1 MKTLPFPNKTID
13 PLTITIFA
21 DIVLFGYLKFHI
33 SEIVERKLPEE
44 FKNPLNSY
52 YMSGKT
58 IEDILEAHHQN
69 SCEHPNE
76 QLADLEYLRKNNT
89 PQYIAGLGTENR
101 NVIETIL
108 EKNLYWGKIGLSR
121 NPVITESD
129 LIRISIDEN
138 TDIAIRFYIAQ
149 HQNLTKEVIKSLA
162 NENSHLVIEN
172 LKSRKDIKELIDPDV
187 RLHFQKYGSKAIRDA
202 FISNK

>member
-149 HQNLTKEVIKSLA
+149 HQNLTKEVIKLLA

>member
-13 PLTITIFA
+13 PLNITIFA

-58 IEDILEAHHQN
+58 IEGILEAHHQN

-172 LKSRKDIKELIDPDV
+172 LKSQKDIKELIDPDV

>member
-1 MKTLPFPNKTID
+1 MKVLPFPNKTID
-13 PLTITIFA
+13 PLNITIFA

-33 SEIVERKLPEE
+33 SKIVERKLPEE
-44 FKNPLNSY
+44 FKNPLNTY
-52 YMSGKT
+52 YMSEKT
-58 IEDILEAHHQN
+58 IKDILDAHHQN

-121 NPVITESD
+121 NPLITESD
-129 LIRISIDEN
+129 LIRISIGEN

-149 HQNLTKEVIKSLA
+149 HQNLTKDVLKSLA

>member
-76 QLADLEYLRKNNT
+76 QLTDLEYLRKNNT

>member
-1 MKTLPFPNKTID
+1 M
-13 PLTITIFA
+13 
-21 DIVLFGYLKFHI
+21 
-33 SEIVERKLPEE
+33 
-44 FKNPLNSY
+44 
-52 YMSGKT
+52 
-58 IEDILEAHHQN
+58 
-69 SCEHPNE
+69 
-76 QLADLEYLRKNNT
+76 ADLEYLRKNNT

>member
-13 PLTITIFA
+13 PLNITIFA

-129 LIRISIDEN
+129 LIRISIDE
-138 TDIAIRFYIAQ
+138 TQI
-149 HQNLTKEVIKSLA
+149 
-162 NENSHLVIEN
+162 
-172 LKSRKDIKELIDPDV
+172 
-187 RLHFQKYGSKAIRDA
+187 
-202 FISNK
+202 

>member
-13 PLTITIFA
+13 PLNITIFA

>member
-13 PLTITIFA
+13 PLNITIFA
-21 DIVLFGYLKFHI
+21 DIVVFGYLKFHI

>member
-13 PLTITIFA
+13 PLNITIFA

-58 IEDILEAHHQN
+58 IEGILEAHHQN

>member
-13 PLTITIFA
+13 PLNITIFA

-129 LIRISIDEN
+129 LIRISIYEN

>member
-13 PLTITIFA
+13 PLNITIFA

-44 FKNPLNSY
+44 FKNPLNFY